1 MAEEYNIPMSMIGL
15 LSNRYNHW
23 NLMGTPEGFRKMVK
37 EEYLGIKK
45 PPAFTGGGALIIN
58 LKSNTMKNTMQR

>member
-1 MAEEYNIPMSMIGL
+1 
-15 LSNRYNHW
+15 
-23 NLMGTPEGFRKMVK
+23 MGTPEGFRKMVK

-58 LKSNTMKNTMQR
+58 LKSNTFSFAVGNLED

>member
-1 MAEEYNIPMSMIGL
+1 

-37 EEYLGIKK
+37 EEYLGIKS
-45 PPAFTGGGALIIN
+45 PRPSQAGERLN
-58 LKSNTMKNTMQR
+58 Y